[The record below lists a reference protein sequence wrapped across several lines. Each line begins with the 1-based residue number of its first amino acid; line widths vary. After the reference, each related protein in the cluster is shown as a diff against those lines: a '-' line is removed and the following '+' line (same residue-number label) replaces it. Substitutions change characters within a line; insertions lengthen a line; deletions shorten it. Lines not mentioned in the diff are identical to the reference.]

1 MRRHPCVRLAAGALG
16 LAGLG
21 VFVACSDQGDPVAD
35 EPVLETV
42 AIAPSTSFEVGLL
55 DVTGR
60 SYCDVAQEVA
70 PAVRAYSDPST
81 NLGTPEDVQ
90 QVYAG
95 ALQAFDAL
103 GKVAGREVTDDIW
116 LLSGGLANA
125 VKAASDAGW
134 DITQISDTVP
144 DASDAAAFSKALV
157 HLRQYTQ
164 QRCSLDL
171 VDGDRPITT
180 DATETPRQRLTRVV
194 AETFPELTDV
204 SAQCMVDQLP
214 VDFDPDS
221 PTLDPAVV
229 DAALAAC
236 GLAPANPILPTT
248 QSPPTTQ
255 RPPTTA
261 PRG

>member
-1 MRRHPCVRLAAGALG
+1 MRRPPRVRLAVGALALVW
-16 LAGLG
+16 LAP
-21 VFVACSDQGDPVAD
+21 VVACSDQGDPVVD
-35 EPVLETV
+35 QPVLET
-42 AIAPSTSFEVGLL
+42 AATAPSTSFEVSLL

-60 SYCDVAQEVA
+60 SFCDVAQEVA

-81 NLGTPEDVQ
+81 NLGTPDDVQ
-90 QVYAG
+90 QAYAG

-103 GKVAGREVTDDIW
+103 VKVAGREVTDDIGV
-116 LLSGGLANA
+116 LRDSLAGV

-134 DITQISDTVP
+134 DITQVSDTP
-144 DASDAAAFSKALV
+144 AGGADAAAVAKALV

-164 QRCSLDL
+164 QRCSLDI

-180 DATETPRQRLTRVV
+180 DATETPRQRLVRVV
-194 AETFPELTDV
+194 GETFPELTDV
-204 SAQCMVDQLP
+204 STQCMVDQLP
-214 VDFDPDS
+214 IDFDPDS

-229 DAALAAC
+229 DKAFAAC
-236 GLAPANPILPTT
+236 GVDPNNPAI
-248 QSPPTTQ
+248 PTTQ